1 MRRMVLW
8 LLGTAGAL
16 LGLVIGGGG
25 WVYAGQLLPAPM
37 RDRALDQTAT
47 LTQRGTVLLPPDRR
61 ACLQRFGLLLEG
73 GSFLVYSGPI
83 IAGSC
88 TDDPDRRMVVERTI
102 EQVVTGEPPLQQTIA
117 ARFDEYVVGADPGDV
132 GLAFAEV
139 DVPLRGDL
147 GTAPAWMVEGAR
159 PDTVIFVHGRSG
171 TRAESLRL
179 LPAVVDAGYSAMVIT
194 HRNDLA
200 GGPTTEDAV
209 GRFGQEE
216 WADLAAAVEVAR
228 ERGAERIALV
238 GYSQGASI
246 ISYLLRN
253 EPPADLAGVVLDSP
267 LLDLGDTLIQQARL
281 RDIPDPLIPP
291 VLLGTRLV
299 AALRAGLWVGDVQH
313 VDALAEVEVPLLLIH
328 GEADDFVPVGPTD
341 DLAGRRQ
348 SRGRA
353 TTFLRPEG
361 VGHVEGW
368 NADPDGY
375 TAAITGFLAQVLP

>member
-1 MRRMVLW
+1 MRRATLW

-25 WVYAGQLLPAPM
+25 WVYAGQLLPAPT

-47 LTQRGTVLLPPDRR
+47 VTERGTVLLPPDRR

-73 GSFLVYSGPI
+73 GAFLIYSGPVV
-83 IAGSC
+83 AGGC
-88 TDDPDRRMVVERTI
+88 TGDPDSRMVVERMI
-102 EQVVTGEPPLQQTIA
+102 EQVVTGEPPVQQTIA

-132 GLAFAEV
+132 GLAFTEV
-139 DVPLRGDL
+139 DVPLRDDL
-147 GTAPAWMVEGAR
+147 GTAPAWVVEGAS

-179 LPAVVDAGYSAMVIT
+179 LPAVVEAGYTAMAIT
-194 HRNDLA
+194 HRNDMA
-200 GGPTTEDAV
+200 GGPTTDDAV
-209 GRFGQEE
+209 GRFGQQE

-238 GYSQGASI
+238 GYSQGASV

-253 EPPADLAGVVLDSP
+253 EPPPDLAGVVLDSP
-267 LLDLGDTLIQQARL
+267 LLDLGDTLVQQARL

-291 VLLGTRLV
+291 ILLGTRLV
-299 AALRAGLWVGDVQH
+299 ADLRAGFDVADVHH
-313 VDALAEVEVPLLLIH
+313 VDALVEVEVPLLLIH

-341 DLAGRRQ
+341 ELAGRRE
-348 SRGRA
+348 SRGRP
-353 TTFLRPEG
+353 TTFVRPEG

-375 TAAITGFLAQVLP
+375 TAAVTDFLGEVMG